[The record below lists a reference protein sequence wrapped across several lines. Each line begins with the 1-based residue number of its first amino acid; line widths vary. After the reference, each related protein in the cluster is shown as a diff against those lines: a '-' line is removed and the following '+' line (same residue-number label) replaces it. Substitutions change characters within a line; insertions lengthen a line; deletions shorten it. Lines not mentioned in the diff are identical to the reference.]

1 MKRIRVVAFDCDGVM
16 FDTEAVNKSYYNQI
30 LVHMNKPELDSD
42 QFAFVH
48 MHTADEAVAY
58 LFPDKLEAAEANTYR
73 KQMPYLPF
81 LEKMEIEPFLKPL
94 LHRLRPEYPT
104 AIATNRTNTIQTV
117 LEAHDLTDL
126 FDLVVSAWD
135 VDRPKPYP
143 DPLNKILDYFSIEP
157 DQLLYIGDSELDQ
170 IAAEAA
176 GAILVAYNNPSLR
189 SDFHITSL
197 REMEQILDLSGKAS
211 SCALSLSP
219 MA

>member
-16 FDTEAVNKSYYNQI
+16 FDTETVNKAYYNQI
-30 LVHMNKPELDSD
+30 LQHVNKPALTPD

-48 MHTADEAVAY
+48 MHTSDEAISY
-58 LFPDKLEAAEANTYR
+58 LFPDQAEAAEANVYR

-81 LEKMEIEPFLKPL
+81 LEKMEIEPYLKPL
-94 LHRLRPEYPT
+94 LRRLRPAYPT

-117 LEAHDLTDL
+117 LEAHGLVDL

-135 VDRPKPYP
+135 VDHPKPHP
-143 DPLNKILDYFSIEP
+143 DPLNKILRHFDIEP
-157 DQLLYIGDSELDQ
+157 DQLLYVGDSELDQ

-176 GAILVAYNNPSLR
+176 GAILVAYKNPSLR

-197 REMEQILDLSGKAS
+197 REMEQILEL
-211 SCALSLSP
+211 
-219 MA
+219 

>member
-16 FDTEAVNKSYYNQI
+16 FDTETVNMDYYNQI
-30 LVHMNKPELDSD
+30 LQHANKPAMRPD

-48 MHTADEAVAY
+48 MHTADEAISF
-58 LFPDKLEAAEANTYR
+58 LFPDPAEAAEANIYR

-81 LEKMEIEPFLKPL
+81 LEKMQIEPYLKPL
-94 LHRLRPEYPT
+94 LHRLRPAYPT

-117 LEAHDLTDL
+117 LEAHGLEDL

-135 VDRPKPYP
+135 VDHPKPHP
-143 DPLNKILDYFSIEP
+143 DPLNKILRHFDIEP
-157 DQLLYIGDSELDQ
+157 DELLYVGDSELDQ

-176 GAILVAYNNPSLR
+176 GAILVAYKNPALR

-197 REMEQILDLSGKAS
+197 KEMEQILNL
-211 SCALSLSP
+211 
-219 MA
+219 

>member
-16 FDTEAVNKSYYNQI
+16 FDTETVNKAYYNQI
-30 LVHMNKPELDSD
+30 LQHVNKPALTPD

-48 MHTADEAVAY
+48 MHTSDEAISYLFPGKAEADEANA
-58 LFPDKLEAAEANTYR
+58 YR

-81 LEKMEIEPFLKPL
+81 LEKMEIEPYLKPL
-94 LHRLRPEYPT
+94 LRRLRPAYPT

-117 LEAHDLTDL
+117 LEAHGLTDL

-135 VDRPKPYP
+135 VDHPKPYP
-143 DPLNKILDYFSIEP
+143 DPLNKIVRHFDIEP
-157 DQLLYIGDSELDQ
+157 DELLYIGDSELDQ

-176 GAILVAYNNPSLR
+176 GAILVAYKNPALR

-197 REMEQILDLSGKAS
+197 KEMEQILKL
-211 SCALSLSP
+211 
-219 MA
+219 

>member
-16 FDTEAVNKSYYNQI
+16 FDTETVNKAYYNQI
-30 LVHMNKPELDSD
+30 LQHVNKPALTPD

-48 MHTADEAVAY
+48 MHTTDEAISY
-58 LFPDKLEAAEANTYR
+58 LFPDQAEAAEATAYR

-81 LEKMEIEPFLKPL
+81 LEKMEIEPYLKPL
-94 LHRLRPEYPT
+94 LRRLRPAYPT

-117 LEAHDLTDL
+117 LETYGLADL

-135 VDRPKPYP
+135 VEHPKPHP
-143 DPLNKILDYFSIEP
+143 DPLNKILRHFDIDP
-157 DQLLYIGDSELDQ
+157 DELLYVGDSELDQ

-176 GAILVAYNNPSLR
+176 GAILVAYKNPSLR

-197 REMEQILDLSGKAS
+197 KEMEQILEL
-211 SCALSLSP
+211 
-219 MA
+219 

>member
-16 FDTEAVNKSYYNQI
+16 FDTETVNKAYYNQI
-30 LVHMNKPELDSD
+30 LQHVNKPALTPD

-48 MHTADEAVAY
+48 MHTADEAISH
-58 LFPDKLEAAEANTYR
+58 LFPDKAEAAEANAYR

-81 LEKMEIEPFLKPL
+81 LEKMEIEPYLKPL
-94 LHRLRPEYPT
+94 LHRLRPAYPT

-117 LEAHDLTDL
+117 LEAHGLVDL

-135 VDRPKPYP
+135 VDHPKPHP
-143 DPLNKILDYFSIEP
+143 DPLNKILRHFDIEP
-157 DQLLYIGDSELDQ
+157 DQLLYVGDSELDQ

-176 GAILVAYNNPSLR
+176 GAILVAYKNPSLR

-197 REMEQILDLSGKAS
+197 KEMEQILEL
-211 SCALSLSP
+211 
-219 MA
+219 